1 MKPPRASALRR
12 AGLAALVAAAFFAGL
27 SADHVARAARDDERW
42 RALDVFAQVLAH
54 VENQYVDEVP
64 ERELVYGAVD
74 GLLARLDPHSAFLRP
89 EVYRAM
95 REETAGEFEG
105 VGIELSARDGELV
118 VVAPVAD
125 SPGERAGIRPGD
137 RIVEIDGAPARS
149 LGAQEASR
157 RMKGPAGTT
166 VRLTILREGSTRPL
180 VLALV
185 RDRVRTQ
192 SVDWHVVDRE
202 RGIAYVRIRLFQE
215 RTDRALKKA
224 LDGARAELSG
234 ELRGLVLDLRSD
246 PGGLLDQAVKV
257 ADRFLDDGIIVSTE
271 TRGGRSVEVERAH
284 AKETEPRYPMAVL
297 VNRGSASASEIVA
310 GALQDHARAAIVG
323 TRTFGKGSV
332 QQVIDLPDG
341 SGLKLTVA
349 RYYTPLHRSIQD
361 RGIEP
366 DLVVPELPEG
376 DGPPSPAVKP
386 AAKGE
391 AAADP
396 QLAAALTHLASRQ
409 GREGTPANASTP
421 AAGGGAGTR

>member
-1 MKPPRASALRR
+1 
-12 AGLAALVAAAFFAGL
+12 
-27 SADHVARAARDDERW
+27 
-42 RALDVFAQVLAH
+42 
-54 VENQYVDEVP
+54 
-64 ERELVYGAVD
+64 
-74 GLLARLDPHSAFLRP
+74 
-89 EVYRAM
+89 
-95 REETAGEFEG
+95 
-105 VGIELSARDGELV
+105 
-118 VVAPVAD
+118 
-125 SPGERAGIRPGD
+125 
-137 RIVEIDGAPARS
+137 
-149 LGAQEASR
+149 
-157 RMKGPAGTT
+157 MKGPAGTT

-192 SVDWHVVDRE
+192 SVDWRVADRA

-224 LDGARAELSG
+224 LDGARAELGG

-284 AKETEPRYPMAVL
+284 AKETEPQYPMAVL

-376 DGPPSPAVKP
+376 DGVSSPAVKP

-391 AAADP
+391 AVADP

-409 GREGTPANASTP
+409 GREGTSAGVSTP

>member
-137 RIVEIDGAPARS
+137 RIVEIDGVSARS

-376 DGPPSPAVKP
+376 DGTPSPAVKSAP
-386 AAKGE
+386 ADGTP
-391 AAADP
+391 ADP
-396 QLAAALTHLASRQ
+396 QLAAALAQVAARQ
-409 GREGTPANASTP
+409 GREGMPAAPSTP
-421 AAGGGAGTR
+421 AAGGGARAR

>member
-1 MKPPRASALRR
+1 MKLPPASTLRR

-27 SADHVARAARDDERW
+27 SVDHVARAARDDERW

-54 VENQYVDEVP
+54 IENQYVDEVP

-118 VVAPVAD
+118 VVAPLAD

-137 RIVEIDGAPARS
+137 RIVEIDGTSARS
-149 LGAQEASR
+149 LGALEASR

-166 VRLTILREGSTRPL
+166 VRLTILREGSAKPM

-192 SVDWHVVDRE
+192 SVDWRVADRA
-202 RGIAYVRIRLFQE
+202 RGIAYVRIRQFQE

-224 LDGARAELSG
+224 LDGARAELGG
-234 ELRGLVLDLRSD
+234 ELKGLVLDLRSD

-257 ADRFLDDGIIVSTE
+257 ADRFLEDGIIVSTE
-271 TRGGRSVEVERAH
+271 TRARRSVEVERAH
-284 AKETEPRYPMAVL
+284 AKDTEPRYPMAVL

-332 QQVIDLPDG
+332 QQVLDLPDG

-376 DGPPSPAVKP
+376 DGTPSPAVKSAP
-386 AAKGE
+386 ADGTP
-391 AAADP
+391 ADP
-396 QLAAALTHLASRQ
+396 QLAAALAQVAARQ
-409 GREGTPANASTP
+409 GREGMPAAPSTP
-421 AAGGGAGTR
+421 AAGGGARAR

>member
-1 MKPPRASALRR
+1 MKLPRASALRR

-54 VENQYVDEVP
+54 IENQYVDELP

-95 REETAGEFEG
+95 REETSGEFEG
-105 VGIELSARDGELV
+105 VGIELSARDGDLV

-125 SPGERAGIRPGD
+125 SPGERAGIRHGD

-166 VRLTILREGSTRPL
+166 VRLTILREGSPRPL

-192 SVDWHVVDRE
+192 SVDWRVADRA

-224 LDGARAELSG
+224 LDGARAELGG

-246 PGGLLDQAVKV
+246 PGGLLEQAVKV
-257 ADRFLDDGIIVSTE
+257 ADRFLEDGIIVSTE

-284 AKETEPRYPMAVL
+284 AKDTEPGYPMAVL
-297 VNRGSASASEIVA
+297 VNGGSASASEIVA
-310 GALQDHARAAIVG
+310 GALQDHGRAAIVG

-341 SGLKLTVA
+341 SGLKLTIA

-376 DGPPSPAVKP
+376 GGPHSPGVKP
-386 AAKGE
+386 AARGE
-391 AAADP
+391 VAPDP
-396 QLAAALTHLASRQ
+396 QLAAALTQLASRQ
-409 GREGTPANASTP
+409 GREGRPAGASTP
-421 AAGGGAGTR
+421 AAVGGAETR